1 MWFWKMSSSFLC
13 IYLLFIWMTI
23 KQLPSL
29 GTLGLH
35 RQVWFMVFNATFN
48 TISIISWRSVLLVEE
63 TGVPSENQRPVASYC
78 QTLSHHVVS
87 SIGTDGICSCKS
99 NYHTIT
105 TTTTPLHR
113 QTFCAKYSN
122 QHMDVTGQRSIRFV

>member
-1 MWFWKMSSSFLC
+1 MCIIVHYGRIIFLHL
-13 IYLLFIWMTI
+13 IFLVEV
-23 KQLPSL
+23 
-29 GTLGLH
+29 GLH